1 MFTGYLSTK
10 HIYTHVKIYETMME
24 NVEIGTEKLFQDL
37 NIPLEYVSLAMT
49 ALNKHSQNE
58 IFGGSLMNNAKLIS
72 ETDQG
77 KADQMFEKFHVPV
90 KFNMN
95 VEELNKFLFQK

>member
-24 NVEIGTEKLFQDL
+24 NVEVGTEKLFQDL

-58 IFGGSLMNNAKLIS
+58 IFGGSNMNNAKLIS

-77 KADQMFEKFHVPV
+77 KADQMFEKFNVPV

-95 VEELNKFLFQK
+95 VEELNKVLFQT